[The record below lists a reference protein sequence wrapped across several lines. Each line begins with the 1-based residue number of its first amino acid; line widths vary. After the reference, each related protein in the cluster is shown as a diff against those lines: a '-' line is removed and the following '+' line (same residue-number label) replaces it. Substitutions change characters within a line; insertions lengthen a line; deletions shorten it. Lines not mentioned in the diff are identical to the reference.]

1 MNVGCTSQKRIAIVQ
16 PAVDKCLDFE
26 KMYVVNIS
34 KTNTINFFQSI
45 SVSEGEGSSEPN
57 EPPLD
62 PPLLPWSAAT
72 SFLRNTVPVCHRAR
86 MDHNA

>member
-1 MNVGCTSQKRIAIVQ
+1 MNVGCTSEKRIAIIVQ

-34 KTNTINFFQSI
+34 KTNTINFFQNI
-45 SVSEGEGSSEPN
+45 SVSEGGSSEPN

-62 PPLLPWSAAT
+62 LPLQNKANSVLS
-72 SFLRNTVPVCHRAR
+72 
-86 MDHNA
+86 